1 MSIYFF
7 KNSFRQVR
15 GTCIG
20 NQISPVISQ
29 IAVAIKEH
37 MWVQSFNLFWQS
49 HKHLVCAIRYVDNRL
64 LLIPDTLMR
73 NPAIQ
78 ELVKLEFYG
87 PPVQLEQV
95 GNDEFLGFHLNTDER
110 TAKLIMPTEKWQ
122 YRCPN
127 SAGSRA
133 IMLSGYKSRLT
144 RVKRYTFPPEIVPE
158 QVQIL
163 KDLYAKHGFNIQD

>member
-1 MSIYFF
+1 M
-7 KNSFRQVR
+7 
-15 GTCIG
+15 
-20 NQISPVISQ
+20 
-29 IAVAIKEH
+29 
-37 MWVQSFNLFWQS
+37 
-49 HKHLVCAIRYVDNRL
+49 
-64 LLIPDTLMR
+64 
-73 NPAIQ
+73 
-78 ELVKLEFYG
+78 
-87 PPVQLEQV
+87 

-122 YRCPN
+122 CRCPN

-158 QVQIL
+158 QVQVL